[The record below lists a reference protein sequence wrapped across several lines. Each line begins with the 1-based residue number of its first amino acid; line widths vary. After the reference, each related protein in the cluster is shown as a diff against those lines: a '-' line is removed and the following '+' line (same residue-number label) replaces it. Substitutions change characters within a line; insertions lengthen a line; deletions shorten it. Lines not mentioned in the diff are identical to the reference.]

1 MASSPVDQGR
11 CVMARLSANS
21 PHIHPD
27 CEIVD
32 SHFGRFTEIGAGS
45 RILNSQF
52 GDYSYCDRFADIA
65 NAEIGKFANIAS
77 YVRIGPTDHPMQLA
91 SLHHFTYRSASYW
104 DDAVDDDAFFMH
116 RKSRVAT
123 VGHDCW
129 IGHGAVIRPEIRIG
143 TGAVIGAG
151 AIVTHDVPDYWI
163 VTGVPAKPMRSRFTE
178 SIIDRLLALA
188 WWDWPHNSLRAALTD
203 FKTLTVEDFLDKYE
217 D

>member
-1 MASSPVDQGR
+1 
-11 CVMARLSANS
+11 
-21 PHIHPD
+21 
-27 CEIVD
+27 
-32 SHFGRFTEIGAGS
+32 
-45 RILNSQF
+45 
-52 GDYSYCDRFADIA
+52 
-65 NAEIGKFANIAS
+65 
-77 YVRIGPTDHPMQLA
+77 MQLA

-178 SIIDRLLALA
+178 SIIARLLALA
-188 WWDWPHNSLRAALTD
+188 WWNWPHNCLRAALTD
-203 FKTLTVEDFLDKYE
+203 FRTLTAEDFLDKYE

>member
-1 MASSPVDQGR
+1 MV
-11 CVMARLSANS
+11 RLSAS
-21 PHIHPD
+21 APLIHPD

-32 SHFGRFTEIGAGS
+32 SHFGGFTEIGAGS

-129 IGHGAVIRPEIRIG
+129 IGHGAIIRPEIRIG

-163 VTGVPAKPMRSRFTE
+163 VTGVPAKPMRSRFT
-178 SIIDRLLALA
+178 
-188 WWDWPHNSLRAALTD
+188 
-203 FKTLTVEDFLDKYE
+203 
-217 D
+217 